1 MGREE
6 AAPGESLRA
15 NEGAKDNEP
24 AKEAEGAPNEF
35 KGNTVIGGA
44 KVSTS
49 RRYSSA
55 LHGSILWRTCP
66 MKMKVS
72 GQL

>member
-1 MGREE
+1 MWLTDVDEKGSCRMGREE

-49 RRYSSA
+49 R
-55 LHGSILWRTCP
+55 
-66 MKMKVS
+66 
-72 GQL
+72 